1 MQNKILII
9 PIANIG
15 NRKIYIIPPVTYI
28 GNRYD
33 KTVVRVGTNGR
44 AQIPYD
50 VRTKLGIKDGYQL
63 LIDIEQIIPAE
74 GESDS
79 EGYNPNDQR
88 RKEAQA

>member
-1 MQNKILII
+1 LPISAIEKYIFHHPLPILAIDM
-9 PIANIG
+9 
-15 NRKIYIIPPVTYI
+15 T
-28 GNRYD
+28 

-50 VRTKLGIKDGYQL
+50 VRTKLGIRDGYQL